1 MLRLDEKALRSVH
14 SKSNLRKLADA
25 IQQKNAQKVERLCT
39 QGLDPNFHDVNGE
52 TPLTLASGIPGNRE
66 VLVQLVG
73 GGAHLDFRN
82 TEGQVQSIR
91 KALFQYIN

>member
-39 QGLDPNFHDVNGE
+39 QGMDPNFHDAHGE